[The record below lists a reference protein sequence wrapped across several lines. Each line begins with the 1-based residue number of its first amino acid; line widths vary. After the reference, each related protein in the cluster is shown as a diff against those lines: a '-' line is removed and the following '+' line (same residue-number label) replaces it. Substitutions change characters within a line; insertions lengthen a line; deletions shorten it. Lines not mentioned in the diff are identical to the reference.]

1 MKKLIFILS
10 ILSALCSF
18 SQVGIGTSNPH
29 AQLDIISDSP
39 SNPSVIDGLLIPRI
53 DKFPSTNPG
62 SNQHAMLIYL
72 TKANSEHPKGF
83 YFWNNSEI
91 KWETISGTSFGN
103 FFKPGTSSNP
113 NNISDPMYRLGSIG
127 IGTQEITAKLQIVLN
142 SVTDAAIKKGLEVD
156 NNNPTVDN
164 FVTYGIISDNRSATN
179 AVKYGIKNNVGG
191 LGTGVHYGIHTK
203 TFQNS
208 GTNDIYGIYNEV
220 GNTVGAK
227 SDNFGIY
234 TIIGSPTSLGNIY
247 GIYAKAEGNGS
258 AKVFAGYF
266 AGRLGIGLTPAEEY
280 ILPATKGKNEQILV
294 LDSSGNMNWKHP
306 NSQNYSTTGGASGDF
321 LITDEI
327 YSLRI
332 NNGVSGVIIPPA
344 NMNSGRIINLIAWKG
359 TGTKPFIFS
368 GGDDIYDTVFDSS
381 ILSIGGKEMI
391 TIQSAG
397 NRWVVLNLRKA
408 P

>member
-1 MKKLIFILS
+1 MKNFIFILS
-10 ILSALCSF
+10 ILSGLYSF
-18 SQVGIGTSNPH
+18 SQVGIGTSNPQ
-29 AQLDIISDSP
+29 AQLEIISNSP

-53 DKFPSTNPG
+53 DKFPSINPG
-62 SNQHAMLIYL
+62 INQDAMLIYL
-72 TKANSEHPKGF
+72 TKTINEFPKGF
-83 YFWNNSEI
+83 YFWNASEI
-91 KWETISGTSFGN
+91 KWETISGNSFGN
-103 FFKPGTSSNP
+103 FFKPGTSRNP

-127 IGTQEITAKLQIVLN
+127 IGTQDITAKLQIVLN
-142 SVTDAAIKKGLEVD
+142 SVTDAAVKKGLEVD

-179 AVKYGIKNNVGG
+179 AVKYGIKNNVGA
-191 LGTGVHYGIHTK
+191 LGTGVHYGFFNETY
-203 TFQNS
+203 QNL
-208 GTNDIYGIYNEV
+208 GTNDIYGIYNRV

-227 SDNFGIY
+227 SDNYGIY

-247 GIYAKAEGNGS
+247 GIYAKAEGNSS

-266 AGRLGIGLTPAEEY
+266 AGRLGIGLTPLEEY
-280 ILPATKGKNEQILV
+280 IFPATKGISGQILV
-294 LDSSGNMNWKHP
+294 LETNGNMNWKHP
-306 NSQNYSTTGGASGDF
+306 NSKNYSTTGSATGDF
-321 LITDEI
+321 VITDEI

-332 NNGVSGVIIPPA
+332 NNGVSGLVIPPS
-344 NMNSGRIINLIAWKG
+344 NINNGRIINLIAWKG

-381 ILSIGGKEMI
+381 ILSISGKEMI

-397 NRWVVLNLRKA
+397 NRWIVINLRKS

>member
-1 MKKLIFILS
+1 MKNIIFILS
-10 ILSALCSF
+10 ILSGLCSF

-29 AQLDIISDSP
+29 AQLDIISNSP

-53 DKFPSTNPG
+53 DKFPSINPG
-62 SNQHAMLIYL
+62 LNQHAMLIYL
-72 TKANSEHPKGF
+72 TKSVNEFPKGF
-83 YFWNNSEI
+83 YFWNAPET
-91 KWETISGTSFGN
+91 KWETIGGNSFGN

-208 GTNDIYGIYNEV
+208 GTSDIYGIYNEV
-220 GNTVGAK
+220 GKTFGSN

-234 TIIGSPTSLGNIY
+234 SVIGSPEGIGTVI
-247 GIYAKAEGNGS
+247 GIYSKAIGSHTAKI
-258 AKVFAGYF
+258 FAGYF
-266 AGRLGIGLTPAEEY
+266 VGRVAIGMTPEEEY
-280 ILPATKGKNEQILV
+280 IFPATKGISGQILV
-294 LDSSGNMNWKHP
+294 LESNGNMNWKHP
-306 NSQNYSTTGGASGDF
+306 NTKNYSTTGTTSGDF
-321 LITDEI
+321 VISDEI

-332 NNGVSGVIIPPA
+332 NNQVSGLVIPPA
-344 NMNSGRIINLIAWKG
+344 NQNKGRIINLIGWKG

-368 GGDDIYDTVFDSS
+368 PGDDIYDNVFDSS
-381 ILSIGGKEMI
+381 IPSISGKEML

-397 NRWVVLNLRKA
+397 NRWIVVNLRKN

>member
-1 MKKLIFILS
+1 MKNIIFILS
-10 ILSALCSF
+10 ILSGLCSF

-29 AQLDIISDSP
+29 AQLDIISNSP

-53 DKFPSTNPG
+53 DKFPSINPG
-62 SNQHAMLIYL
+62 LNQHAMLIYL
-72 TKANSEHPKGF
+72 TKSVNEFPKGF
-83 YFWNNSEI
+83 YFWNAPET
-91 KWETISGTSFGN
+91 KWETIGGNSFGN

-208 GTNDIYGIYNEV
+208 GTSDIYGIYNEV
-220 GNTVGAK
+220 GKTFGSN

-234 TIIGSPTSLGNIY
+234 SVIGSP
-247 GIYAKAEGNGS
+247 EG
-258 AKVFAGYF
+258 
-266 AGRLGIGLTPAEEY
+266 
-280 ILPATKGKNEQILV
+280 
-294 LDSSGNMNWKHP
+294 H
-306 NSQNYSTTGGASGDF
+306 
-321 LITDEI
+321 
-327 YSLRI
+327 
-332 NNGVSGVIIPPA
+332 
-344 NMNSGRIINLIAWKG
+344 G
-359 TGTKPFIFS
+359 TFKQ
-368 GGDDIYDTVFDSS
+368 Y
-381 ILSIGGKEMI
+381 
-391 TIQSAG
+391 
-397 NRWVVLNLRKA
+397 
-408 P
+408 